1 MQAEKLRKI
10 AFTLENLNRDIR
22 NLDVKLIAPPNYPKS
37 NNLTHDQ
44 PYESSS
50 TIAHRRGWL
59 TGLISSLEGKI
70 KCTKETFRTVVKKV
84 YRDKAVIRN
93 K

>member
-1 MQAEKLRKI
+1 MIVSQAEKLRKI

-44 PYESSS
+44 P
-50 TIAHRRGWL
+50 
-59 TGLISSLEGKI
+59 
-70 KCTKETFRTVVKKV
+70 C
-84 YRDKAVIRN
+84 
-93 K
+93 